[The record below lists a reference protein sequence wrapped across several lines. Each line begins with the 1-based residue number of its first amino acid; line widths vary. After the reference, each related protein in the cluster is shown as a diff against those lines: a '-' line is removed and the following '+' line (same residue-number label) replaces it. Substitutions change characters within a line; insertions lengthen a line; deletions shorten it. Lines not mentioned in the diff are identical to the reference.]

1 MKKHAAIAIIL
12 GLVAAAAFGQ
22 TAKLTKPALG
32 SSWAI
37 GTTQAILWTHSGKAL
52 VRLVLFNPSGAKA
65 GIIKSKQ
72 PLDNGSF
79 PWSVGK
85 LENGQV
91 VPPAKGYTIQ
101 LKIDGTDVILS
112 SSGPFEIASAQTTPP
127 APPPA
132 GNPQFMTITQVAV
145 IPPQPKTATPIVV
158 SVTHPAKGIAWTP
171 LKTNFSVKWE
181 WSIPIDATDRGGW
194 FPNCGGCPV
203 DVWIVPTAAP
213 SQKIPLKKNIC
224 CGQGPIKNGIVTYAG
239 QYQGIAPNLAS
250 GDHVV
255 RVSWTNKPG
264 FYGDSQPFAVKST
277 LSENTAFLGP
287 DPAQGQVDLALTK
300 VFFDGQGNLMMKI
313 KNMGAPFSGSI
324 VASYEIL
331 FQVYGQLMD
340 KGKVESQFSAQAYE
354 EKNVL
359 LKEWGGYTFNT
370 DIHSKGKYIPY
381 TTRPVAVKARIT
393 GNNDINPNNDWVNQE
408 ICMIQDADIGTDGE
422 IKLAFSPKAQVYINR
437 GTRNEIH
444 EAQLKWLSENTF
456 EAEMEVVLWNYGA
469 VKKSFDIW
477 LYVDELPGQLLFG
490 GTSLLPGY
498 KTTWKRLVEIKVPS
512 RCGNHRLVFIA
523 DPAEAKN
530 QPYPNSYMN
539 NSINAT
545 LKIACG
551 GTITGSN

>member
-1 MKKHAAIAIIL
+1 MKKRAVIAIIL
-12 GLVAAAAFGQ
+12 GLAAAAAFGQ
-22 TAKLTKPALG
+22 TAKLTAPGKGA
-32 SSWAI
+32 SWALAA
-37 GTTQAILWTHSGKAL
+37 TQAISWTWNGNAK
-52 VRLVLFNPSGAKA
+52 VKLVLFSQSGGNL
-65 GIIKSKQ
+65 GIIKSG
-72 PLDNGSF
+72 LALNAGSF
-79 PWSVGK
+79 AWTVGT
-85 LENGQV
+85 LENG
-91 VPPAKGYTIQ
+91 PA
-101 LKIDGTDVILS
+101 V
-112 SSGPFEIASAQTTPP
+112 
-127 APPPA
+127 PA
-132 GNPQFMTITQVAV
+132 GSNYKIRIVNMSDNMVLAVGPAFSITAPGGKTEFMTVTQVA
-145 IPPQPKTATPIVV
+145 IITPQPKTATPIVV

-181 WSIPIDATDRGGW
+181 WTIPMDATDRGGW
-194 FPNCGGCPV
+194 FPNCPGCPV
-203 DVWIVPTAAP
+203 DVWIVPAAAP
-213 SQKIPLKKNIC
+213 SQKVPLKKNIC
-224 CGQGPIKNGIVTYAG
+224 CAWGPIKNDIMTYG
-239 QYQGIAPNLAS
+239 NQYQGIAPNLAS
-250 GDHVV
+250 GDYFI
-255 RVSWTNKPG
+255 RVSWSNKPG
-264 FYGDSQPFAVKST
+264 FYGDSQPFSVKST

-287 DPAQGQVDLALTK
+287 DPAQGQVDLALTQ

-324 VASYEIL
+324 ITSYEIL

-408 ICMIQDADIGTDGE
+408 LCMIQDADIGTDGE

-437 GTRNEIH
+437 GTSNEIH
-444 EAQLKWLSENTF
+444 EAKLKWLSENIF

-477 LYVDELPGQLLFG
+477 LYVDKLPGQLLFSG
-490 GTSLLPGY
+490 ASLQPGY
-498 KTTWKRLVEIKVPS
+498 KTTWKQLVKIKLPS

-539 NSINAT
+539 NFIDVT